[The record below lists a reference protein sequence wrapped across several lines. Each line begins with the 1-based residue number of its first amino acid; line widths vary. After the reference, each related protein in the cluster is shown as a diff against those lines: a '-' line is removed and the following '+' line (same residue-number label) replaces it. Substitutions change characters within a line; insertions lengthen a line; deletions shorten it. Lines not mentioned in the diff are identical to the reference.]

1 MSGFPAEEHGNHGK
15 YRVIAELGQ
24 GGTAN
29 VYLAVAR
36 GPSGFNKLVVLKFL
50 KAELAVEPEFRRMFL
65 NEARLA
71 ARLNHPNVVQTNEVF
86 EEDGRPIIVMEYLEG
101 AALSRI
107 VSRAREQGQPIPM
120 AMHLR
125 VICDVLSGLHYSH
138 ELRDYDGTPLGVVH
152 RDMTPQNVFVSFD
165 GKVTLLDFGIAKLTG
180 AIAETQT
187 GVLKGKLRYMPPEQI
202 MGEVVDRRTDIFAVG
217 VMMWEAVTR
226 EKMWRG
232 LADATVMHNI
242 VNGVIPTPR
251 SVRSD
256 VPQRLEQICMKAL
269 ATNPN
274 GRYATAAELQLD
286 IEEWLSGNTV
296 TNRTIGQ
303 FVSAVFGDVRARTR
317 DLIERQLAQV
327 EKHEA
332 QPSQADEAGRLPN
345 LTQQAYSQTSR
356 SDRPLPRGRS
366 SWKRAVFWFSLPLIL
381 AFVGFYARRA
391 WKRPSIAVVAPAA
404 PAMETRTLPATE
416 PTPPAAEPKASLSP
430 SAARVELK
438 LSALPEH
445 AKLYLDDQ
453 PLASN
458 PFKAVIP
465 ADHESH
471 AIRAEA
477 PGYASEKKVITFDKD
492 VDLAL
497 RLGWAKPAG
506 ARPAKAPAAAA
517 GAATA
522 PAASAAPQVSCDP
535 PYLIDENGIRHLR
548 PECLSSK

>member
-1 MSGFPAEEHGNHGK
+1 MSSFPAEEHGTHGK

-50 KAELAVEPEFRRMFL
+50 KQELAVESEFRRMFL

-101 AALSRI
+101 AALSR
-107 VSRAREQGQPIPM
+107 VVGRAREQGQPIPM

-125 VICDVLSGLHYSH
+125 IICDALSGLHYSH

-202 MGEVVDRRTDIFAVG
+202 MGEPVDRRTDIFAVG
-217 VMMWEAVTR
+217 VMLWEAVTR

-232 LADATVMHNI
+232 MSDATVMHNI
-242 VNGVIPTPR
+242 VNGSIPSPR
-251 SVRSD
+251 SLRPD

-269 ATNPN
+269 ASNPN
-274 GRYATAAELQLD
+274 DRYATAAELQLD
-286 IEEWLSGNTV
+286 VEEWLSGNTV

-317 DLIERQLAQV
+317 DLIERQIAQLQ
-327 EKHEA
+327 KQDA
-332 QPSQADEAGRLPN
+332 NPSPTDEAGRLPN
-345 LTQQAYSQTSR
+345 LTQQAYSQTAAR
-356 SDRPLPRGRS
+356 SDRPMAPRRS
-366 SWKRAVFWFSLPLIL
+366 RWRAVPWVLLFVALG
-381 AFVGFYARRA
+381 AVGFFVKSGWRRA
-391 WKRPSIAVVAPAA
+391 SIASVVPAVPPPVETHAA
-404 PAMETRTLPATE
+404 PASEPAPPATE
-416 PTPPAAEPKASLSP
+416 PK
-430 SAARVELK
+430 ARVELRI
-438 LSALPEH
+438 SASPEI
-445 AKLYLDDQ
+445 AKLYLDDH

-458 PFKAVIP
+458 PFTAIVPI
-465 ADHESH
+465 DHEPH

-477 PGYASEKKVITFDKD
+477 PGYATEKMVLSFDKD
-492 VDLAL
+492 VDVAL
-497 RLGWAKPAG
+497 RLGWAKPGHRVAHEPFSG
-506 ARPAKAPAAAA
+506 AAA
-517 GAATA
+517 GPRA
-522 PAASAAPQVSCDP
+522 PKPAPSASAAPPPPSCDP
-535 PYLIDENGIRHLR
+535 PYFIDENGIRRLR
-548 PECLSSK
+548 PECLSAK